1 MAAAALSLAGLL
13 VSVYLLLYKLGVTG
27 PLVCGAGGGCE
38 QVQAS
43 RWAELLGI
51 PVAAYGVA
59 GYLVLLGVS
68 LAGLRAPWI
77 ERREPTNWLVILSGI
92 GVAFSLY
99 LTYLE
104 LFVIRAICRWCL
116 VSAVLITAVFVVS
129 LLGGMK
135 RQRRE
140 A

>member
-13 VSVYLLLYKLGVTG
+13 ISVYLLLYKLGVTG

-43 RWAELLGI
+43 RWAVFLGI

-59 GYLVLLGVS
+59 GYLLLLGVS
-68 LAGLRAPWI
+68 LAGLQARWS
-77 ERREPTNWLVILSGI
+77 ERRELTDWLAILSGI

-116 VSAVLITAVFVVS
+116 VSAAVITAILIVS
-129 LLGGMK
+129 VAGMK
-135 RQRRE
+135 RYRRG